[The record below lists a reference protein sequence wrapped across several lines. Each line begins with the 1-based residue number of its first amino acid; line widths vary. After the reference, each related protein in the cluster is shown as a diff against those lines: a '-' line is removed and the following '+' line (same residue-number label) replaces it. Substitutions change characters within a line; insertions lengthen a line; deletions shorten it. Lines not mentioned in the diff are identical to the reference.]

1 MQQFDLE
8 LDGPAHAELS
18 ASSAHRWIACPAS
31 VQASRGIPDSSSP
44 AAAEGTAAHE
54 LAERCL
60 LTSSQ
65 PHDFLGETFNG
76 YAVSKEM
83 ADGVQGYVDFCR
95 ALPQDRSY
103 IEQRLDFSMWVP
115 DGFGTADFVSIREG
129 EAWVVDLKFGR
140 NIVYADCDQLK
151 VYALGVISA
160 FGFDA
165 QIDIVNMTIVQPRLH
180 HTDTHTMRHTELL
193 KWAKDVLQPAA
204 TAALGDNPEFKVGE
218 SQCRFCKAA
227 PTCRA
232 IANHNMELLEAAIDE
247 PVTPPTPET
256 LSVEEISKLLP
267 ELGLIKSWCDKVSAH
282 ASELARDGQE
292 IAGYK
297 LVESRTNRRW
307 SDDQEAIRVMQRLTN
322 EPVYSAKPISPTQ
335 AIGLLGAKCDDVNS
349 IIVKPAGK
357 PTLVPVSDKRQALS
371 KPADLLDKLD

>member
-1 MQQFDLE
+1 
-8 LDGPAHAELS
+8 
-18 ASSAHRWIACPAS
+18 
-31 VQASRGIPDSSSP
+31 
-44 AAAEGTAAHE
+44 
-54 LAERCL
+54 
-60 LTSSQ
+60 
-65 PHDFLGETFNG
+65 
-76 YAVSKEM
+76 
-83 ADGVQGYVDFCR
+83 
-95 ALPQDRSY
+95 
-103 IEQRLDFSMWVP
+103 
-115 DGFGTADFVSIREG
+115 
-129 EAWVVDLKFGR
+129 
-140 NIVYADCDQLK
+140 
-151 VYALGVISA
+151 
-160 FGFDA
+160 
-165 QIDIVNMTIVQPRLH
+165 
-180 HTDTHTMRHTELL
+180 
-193 KWAKDVLQPAA
+193 
-204 TAALGDNPEFKVGE
+204 
-218 SQCRFCKAA
+218 
-227 PTCRA
+227 
-232 IANHNMELLEAAIDE
+232 MELLEAAIDE